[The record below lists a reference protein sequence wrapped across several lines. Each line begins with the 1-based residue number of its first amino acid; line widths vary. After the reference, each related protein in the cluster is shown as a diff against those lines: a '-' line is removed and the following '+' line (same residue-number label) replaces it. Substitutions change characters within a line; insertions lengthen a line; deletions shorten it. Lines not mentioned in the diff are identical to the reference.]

1 LVIGDSQPQGQAR
14 VEVAFGFRGLRGR
27 FDGAQ
32 GPDPV
37 RAALAY
43 LAQQRERLLA
53 VERVGEEDLEQARVP
68 QFKGQG
74 FVPGEPVPE
83 RRLSGRGD
91 GEDPP
96 GPPALRVGPAGDEPG
111 LLEKL
116 QAGIDLGLGDG
127 PEEPDRVLDHL
138 LDLIARSGAETHH
151 TEHDVRRG
159 AELSCDRW
167 PGQPG

>member
-1 LVIGDSQPQGQAR
+1 VIGDPQLQGQAR
-14 VEVAFGFRGLRGR
+14 VEVALRFCGLRGR
-27 FDGAQ
+27 FDAAQ

-43 LAQQRERLLA
+43 FAKQRERLLA
-53 VERVGEEDLEQARVP
+53 VECVGEEDLEQAGVP

-83 RRLSGRGD
+83 RCLPRRSD
-91 GEDPP
+91 VEDPA
-96 GPPALRVGPAGDEPG
+96 GPPALRVGSAGDEPG
-111 LLEKL
+111 LLQEL

-151 TEHDVRRG
+151 AEHDVHRG
-159 AELSCDRW
+159 TELSRDGW
-167 PGQPG
+167 PG